1 VIAGRIYGLAGALS
15 AFPRRLAAKAIKR
28 QGGEF
33 QHRATRRT
41 THVVFGRA
49 LLDRSSESDIEAR
62 RLREIDSGRVVI
74 SENGLLRALALLPA
88 LEGAAMARQQLIDQS
103 KLAPDA
109 FDLLSLFDCFESHAE
124 PYSFRDLI
132 LARKYAGLIAGG
144 ASWGA
149 IARSVH
155 RSGPVASLTALS
167 LHAADKA
174 SIYARLGEAM
184 TELDG
189 QGLLPF
195 GRDEDA
201 DLEELFASAENAE
214 RDGKTL
220 EAAALYGRC
229 LALDPTDAVAAFNQA
244 HCLQMADRK
253 DDAVNTYL
261 RTLKIDP
268 KFVEAW
274 FNLAD
279 LQRQGGD
286 ADAARR
292 HLARAIRI
300 DPGFADAIY
309 NLASLE
315 FDSGDFAEARQ
326 WWQRYLEFDT
336 TSEWAKRARQGIRYV
351 ELELRQQTAG

>member
-1 VIAGRIYGLAGALS
+1 MIAGRIYGLAGALS

-174 SIYARLGEAM
+174 SIYARLGEGM

-189 QGLLPF
+189 QGLLPLAATKMPIWKSCSPALKMPN
-195 GRDEDA
+195 GTAR
-201 DLEELFASAENAE
+201 
-214 RDGKTL
+214 TV
-220 EAAALYGRC
+220 EAAAPIR
-229 LALDPTDAVAAFNQA
+229 ALS
-244 HCLQMADRK
+244 
-253 DDAVNTYL
+253 
-261 RTLKIDP
+261 
-268 KFVEAW
+268 
-274 FNLAD
+274 
-279 LQRQGGD
+279 
-286 ADAARR
+286 
-292 HLARAIRI
+292 RA
-300 DPGFADAIY
+300 
-309 NLASLE
+309 
-315 FDSGDFAEARQ
+315 
-326 WWQRYLEFDT
+326 
-336 TSEWAKRARQGIRYV
+336 
-351 ELELRQQTAG
+351 